1 MRGALSGL
9 TTRGR
14 CLLAAGFAAGLLIAW
29 WGPGGA
35 SLRRGSRSLVRGVAR
50 GETLTAVVVGVL
62 LLAAAVLTALAF
74 VRHGQLSWWPFPWRN

>member
-1 MRGALSGL
+1 M
-9 TTRGR
+9 
-14 CLLAAGFAAGLLIAW
+14 LIAW

-50 GETLTAVVVGVL
+50 GETLTAVVVGAL

-74 VRHGQLSWWPFPWRN
+74 VRHGQLTWWPFPWGS